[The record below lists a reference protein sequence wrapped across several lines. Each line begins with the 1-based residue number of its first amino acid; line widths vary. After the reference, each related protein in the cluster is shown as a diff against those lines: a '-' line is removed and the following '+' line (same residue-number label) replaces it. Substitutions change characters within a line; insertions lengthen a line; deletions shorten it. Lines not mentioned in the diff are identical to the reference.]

1 MTICRNKPSIFSF
14 NINTSTKRI
23 IDKFINKLDKK
34 DSIEQLANSIKKS
47 DNSNLIVIDGF
58 KGIKNAEQ
66 SQWFSSIKNSTDGI
80 WIGKG
85 FGNQSIFRVNKITKE
100 MNDSIKNEYGYYI
113 KESEGNLLKF
123 IEFHI
128 NKNEEEEEDEYEQ

>member
-1 MTICRNKPSIFSF
+1 
-14 NINTSTKRI
+14 
-23 IDKFINKLDKK
+23 
-34 DSIEQLANSIKKS
+34 
-47 DNSNLIVIDGF
+47 
-58 KGIKNAEQ
+58 
-66 SQWFSSIKNSTDGI
+66 
-80 WIGKG
+80 
-85 FGNQSIFRVNKITKE
+85 